1 MVRAIENSLPTGPPY
16 QMPQQ
21 PVQTVSNRLVLLIR
35 AGHWLALTIVAA
47 MVIAAYVLLQQTMAA
62 QQQDESLLGV
72 VNTQKA
78 LSQRI
83 VFLAGAT
90 GVASR
95 QMQPALVTA
104 LKEATAEFQKNYD
117 VLLARIE
124 ADPASDARLDSNT
137 VENVLFGKP
146 FHLDYFSVGL
156 IANGQRLVSA
166 FESKLAMADGA
177 GYKGGGERV
186 NLDASVANATLSGYA
201 ALGEHISA
209 HANARAQ
216 KLLDLHR
223 KLFLATLGVIALVA
237 LFIFQPMSNA
247 ILRKTRELVDARNS
261 MAFIA
266 VHDGLTGLHN
276 RTFLTD
282 HFDTLIRGAQRRR
295 ERLAVVQF
303 DLDRFK
309 QINDTLGHAAGDYV
323 LVVTAQRMRDS
334 CRASDLCVRLGGD
347 EFVMILNGAGGTQ
360 DIDMVAKRILEQ
372 VNEPI
377 VFQGSTILPGASAG
391 IAVYPVDAD
400 NAQDLLVHADLAL
413 YSAKKLGG
421 GNFSFFSE
429 ELRRELDN
437 RKQLEHDIRMAIAA
451 RSFDVYFQ
459 PQISLASGTI
469 SGVEALVR
477 WKHPERG
484 MISPGE
490 FIPVAEKCG
499 FMPEIGRIVIAKA
512 IEEAAEWNRAG
523 IDFGRMAVN
532 VSGTELREHDFD
544 AFLFRTLEKAGLPPQ
559 KLSLEIVESVILD
572 DEKTGIAA
580 KLRHIRSAGIHLELD
595 DFGTG
600 YASLSHVNPN
610 EIDRLKIDR
619 RFVQNIHEN
628 SDNTKIVR
636 AITELA
642 RGLGISIIAEGAETE
657 AELDSLLKIGCDQV
671 QGYSIAFPMPQD
683 KAREWLLARMP
694 RKPRLTVLNGSLA

>member
-1 MVRAIENSLPTGPPY
+1 MS
-16 QMPQQ
+16 QQ
-21 PVQTVSNRLVLLIR
+21 PAQTVSGKLILLIK
-35 AGHWLALTIVAA
+35 AGYWLALLIIAA
-47 MVIAAYVLLQQTMAA
+47 MVIASFILLQQMMAT
-62 QQQDESLLGV
+62 QQHNNTLLDIV
-72 VNTQKA
+72 STQKT

-90 GVASR
+90 GAASR
-95 QMQPALVTA
+95 DKQPALVSA
-104 LKEATAEFQKNYD
+104 LKQATAEFETNYD
-117 VLLARIE
+117 LLLE
-124 ADPASDARLDSNT
+124 QTGADPQSQAKLDPKSI
-137 VENVLFGKP
+137 ESVLFAKP

-156 IANGQRLVSA
+156 IANGDRLISA
-166 FESKLAMADGA
+166 YESQFTGNG
-177 GYKGGGERV
+177 GYKGGDERV
-186 NLDASVANATLSGYA
+186 NLDASVANASLSGYA
-201 ALGEHISA
+201 ALGQRISA
-209 HANARAQ
+209 DADERSE
-216 KLLDLHR
+216 KLLALHR
-223 KLFLATLGVIALVA
+223 TLFYATLGVIVLVA
-237 LFIFQPMSNA
+237 LFIFRPMSNA
-247 ILRKTRELVDARNS
+247 ILRKTHELIDARNS

-282 HFDTLIRGAQRRR
+282 HFDTLIKGTHRRR
-295 ERLAVVQF
+295 ERLAVVQL

-347 EFVMILNGAGGTQ
+347 EFVMILGGAGGTE
-360 DIDMVAKRILEQ
+360 DINMLARRILAHI
-372 VNEPI
+372 NEPI
-377 VFQGSTILPGASAG
+377 VFQGTTILPGASAG
-391 IAVYPVDAD
+391 IAVYPIDAD

-429 ELRRELDN
+429 ELRRELDY
-437 RKQLEHDIRMAIAA
+437 RKQLEHDIKVAIAERA
-451 RSFDVYFQ
+451 FQVYFQ
-459 PQISLASGTI
+459 PQVSLTNGTI
-469 SGVEALVR
+469 SGIEALVR
-477 WKHPERG
+477 WNHAERG
-484 MISPGE
+484 MIPPGE

-499 FMPEIGRIVIAKA
+499 FMPEIGRIVITKA
-512 IEEAAEWNRAG
+512 IKEAAEWNRAG
-523 IDFGRMAVN
+523 IAFGRLAVN
-532 VSGTELREHDFD
+532 VSGTELREPDFD
-544 AFLFRTLEKAGLPPQ
+544 AFLFETLEKAGLPPQ

-580 KLRHIRSAGIHLELD
+580 KLRHIRAAGVHLELD

-628 SDNTKIVR
+628 GDNSKIVR

-642 RGLGISIIAEGAETE
+642 RGLGISIVAEGAETE
-657 AELDSLLKIGCDQV
+657 AELESLMAIGCDQV
-671 QGYSIAFPMPQD
+671 QGYSIAFPMPHD
-683 KAREWLLARMP
+683 KALEWLTARMP
-694 RKPRLTVLNGSLA
+694 KKAKLTVLQGSLA

>member
-1 MVRAIENSLPTGPPY
+1 MS
-16 QMPQQ
+16 QQ
-21 PVQTVSNRLVLLIR
+21 PVHSVSRKLILLIKT
-35 AGHWLALTIVAA
+35 GYWLALTIIAA
-47 MVIAAYVLLQQTMAA
+47 MVVASFILLQQLMA
-62 QQQDESLLGV
+62 QQQHNHALLDIV
-72 VNTQKA
+72 STQKA

-83 VFLAGAT
+83 VFLASAT
-90 GVASR
+90 GAASR
-95 QMQPALVTA
+95 DKQPALVTA
-104 LKEATAEFQKNYD
+104 LKQATGEFETSYD
-117 VLLARIE
+117 RLLKETGANPLSPARNDPKSIE
-124 ADPASDARLDSNT
+124 Y
-137 VENVLFGKP
+137 VLFSKP

-156 IANGQRLVSA
+156 VANGDRLVSA
-166 FESKLAMADGA
+166 FESQLGMQSD

-186 NLDASVANATLSGYA
+186 GLDASVANATMSGYA
-201 ALGEHISA
+201 ALGQRISA
-209 HANARAQ
+209 FADEKSNNM
-216 KLLDLHR
+216 LDLHR
-223 KLFLATLGVIALVA
+223 KLFFATLGVIVLVA
-237 LFIFQPMSNA
+237 LLIFRPMSNA

-282 HFDTLIRGAQRRR
+282 HFDTLIKGAQRRR
-295 ERLAVVQF
+295 ERLAVIQL

-334 CRASDLCVRLGGD
+334 CRASDLCARLGGD
-347 EFVMILNGAGGTQ
+347 EFVMTLNGAGSTE
-360 DIDMVAKRILEQ
+360 DIHALAKRILDEI
-372 VNEPI
+372 NEPI
-377 VFQGSTILPGASAG
+377 TFQGTTIMPGASAG

-400 NAQDLLVHADLAL
+400 NAQDLFVHADLAL

-429 ELRRELDN
+429 ELRRELDY
-437 RKQLEHDIRMAIAA
+437 RKQLEQDIRTAIANK
-451 RSFDVYFQ
+451 SFEVYFQ
-459 PQISLASGTI
+459 PQVSLTTGKI
-469 SGVEALVR
+469 SGIEALVR
-477 WKHPERG
+477 WKHATRG

-512 IEEAAEWNRAG
+512 IEEAAEWDRAG
-523 IDFGRMAVN
+523 IEFGRIAVN
-532 VSGTELREHDFD
+532 VSGTELREADFD
-544 AFLFRTLEKAGLPPQ
+544 AFLFGTLERVGLAPQ
-559 KLSLEIVESVILD
+559 KLALEIVESVILD

-580 KLRHIRSAGIHLELD
+580 KLRHIRAAGVHLELD

-619 RFVQNIHEN
+619 RFVQNINEN
-628 SDNTKIVR
+628 GDNTKIVR

-642 RGLGISIIAEGAETE
+642 RGLGISIVAEGAETE
-657 AELDSLLKIGCDQV
+657 AELDSLMAIGCDQV

-683 KAREWLLARMP
+683 KAREWLTARSPKKAKLKVLQGNLA
-694 RKPRLTVLNGSLA
+694 

>member
-1 MVRAIENSLPTGPPY
+1 MS
-16 QMPQQ
+16 QQ
-21 PVQTVSNRLVLLIR
+21 PVHSVSRKLILLIKT
-35 AGHWLALTIVAA
+35 GYWLALTIIAA
-47 MVIAAYVLLQQTMAA
+47 MVVASFILLQQLMA
-62 QQQDESLLGV
+62 QQQHNHALLDIV
-72 VNTQKA
+72 STQKA

-83 VFLAGAT
+83 VFLASAT
-90 GVASR
+90 GGAAR
-95 QMQPALVTA
+95 DKQPALVTA
-104 LKEATAEFQKNYD
+104 LKQATGEFEINYD
-117 VLLARIE
+117 RLLKE
-124 ADPASDARLDSNT
+124 TGADPLSPARNDPKSI
-137 VENVLFGKP
+137 EYVLFSKP

-156 IANGQRLVSA
+156 VANGDRLVSSFA
-166 FESKLAMADGA
+166 SQLGMQSD

-186 NLDASVANATLSGYA
+186 GLDASVANATMSGYA
-201 ALGEHISA
+201 ALGQRISA
-209 HANARAQ
+209 FADEKSSNI
-216 KLLDLHR
+216 LDLHR
-223 KLFLATLGVIALVA
+223 TLFFATLGVIVLVA
-237 LFIFQPMSNA
+237 LFIFRPMSNA

-282 HFDTLIRGAQRRR
+282 HFDTLIKGAHRRR
-295 ERLAVVQF
+295 ERLAVIQF

-334 CRASDLCVRLGGD
+334 CRASDLCARLGGD
-347 EFVMILNGAGGTQ
+347 EFVMILNGAGTTE
-360 DIDMVAKRILEQ
+360 DIHALAKRILGEI
-372 VNEPI
+372 NEPI
-377 VFQGSTILPGASAG
+377 TFQGTTIMPGASAG

-429 ELRRELDN
+429 ELRRELDY
-437 RKQLEHDIRMAIAA
+437 RKQLEQDIRTAIANK
-451 RSFDVYFQ
+451 SFEVYFQ
-459 PQISLASGTI
+459 PQVSLTSGKI
-469 SGVEALVR
+469 SGIEALVR
-477 WKHPERG
+477 WKHETRG

-499 FMPEIGRIVIAKA
+499 FMPDIGRIVIGKA
-512 IEEAAEWNRAG
+512 IEEAAEWDRAG
-523 IDFGRMAVN
+523 IDFGRIAVN
-532 VSGTELREHDFD
+532 VSGTELREPDFD
-544 AFLFRTLEKAGLPPQ
+544 TFLFGTLERVGLAPQ
-559 KLSLEIVESVILD
+559 KLALEIVESVILD

-580 KLRHIRSAGIHLELD
+580 KLRHIRAAGVHLELD

-619 RFVQNIHEN
+619 RFVQNINEN
-628 SDNTKIVR
+628 GDNSKIVR

-642 RGLGISIIAEGAETE
+642 RGLGISIVAEGAETE
-657 AELDSLLKIGCDQV
+657 AELDSLMAIGCDQV

-683 KAREWLLARMP
+683 KAREWLLARSP
-694 RKPRLTVLNGSLA
+694 KKAKLKVLQGSLA

>member
-1 MVRAIENSLPTGPPY
+1 MS
-16 QMPQQ
+16 QQ
-21 PVQTVSNRLVLLIR
+21 PVQTVSGKLILLIK
-35 AGHWLALTIVAA
+35 AGYWLALLIIAA
-47 MVIAAYVLLQQTMAA
+47 MVIASFILLQQMMAT
-62 QQQDESLLGV
+62 QQHNHTLLDIVG
-72 VNTQKA
+72 TQKT

-90 GVASR
+90 GAASR
-95 QMQPALVTA
+95 DKQPALVSA
-104 LKEATAEFQKNYD
+104 LKQATAEFETNYD
-117 VLLARIE
+117 LLLEQTE
-124 ADPASDARLDSNT
+124 ADPQSPAKLDPKSI
-137 VENVLFGKP
+137 ENVLFAKP

-156 IANGQRLVSA
+156 VANGDRLISA
-166 FESKLAMADGA
+166 YESQFTGNG
-177 GYKGGGERV
+177 GYKGGDERV
-186 NLDASVANATLSGYA
+186 NLNASVANATLSGYA
-201 ALGEHISA
+201 ALGQRISA
-209 HANARAQ
+209 DADERSE
-216 KLLDLHR
+216 KLLALHR
-223 KLFLATLGVIALVA
+223 TLFYATLGVIILVA
-237 LFIFQPMSNA
+237 LFIFRPMSNA
-247 ILRKTRELVDARNS
+247 ILRKTHELIDARNS

-282 HFDTLIRGAQRRR
+282 HFDTLIKGTHRRR
-295 ERLAVVQF
+295 ERLAVVQL

-347 EFVMILNGAGGTQ
+347 EFVMILGGAGGTE
-360 DIDMVAKRILEQ
+360 DINMLARRILAHI
-372 VNEPI
+372 NEPI
-377 VFQGSTILPGASAG
+377 VFQGTTILPGASAG
-391 IAVYPVDAD
+391 IAVYPIDAD

-429 ELRRELDN
+429 ELRRELDY
-437 RKQLEHDIRMAIAA
+437 RKQLEHDIKVAIAERA
-451 RSFDVYFQ
+451 FQVYFQ
-459 PQISLASGTI
+459 PQVSLTNGTI
-469 SGVEALVR
+469 SGIEALVR
-477 WKHPERG
+477 WNHAERG
-484 MISPGE
+484 MIPPGE

-499 FMPEIGRIVIAKA
+499 FMPEIGRIVISKA
-512 IEEAAEWNRAG
+512 INEAAEWNRAG
-523 IDFGRMAVN
+523 IAFGRLAVN

-544 AFLFRTLEKAGLPPQ
+544 AFLFETLEKAGLPSQ

-580 KLRHIRSAGIHLELD
+580 KLRHIRAAGVHLELD

-628 SDNTKIVR
+628 GDNSKIVR

-642 RGLGISIIAEGAETE
+642 RGLGISIVAEGAETE
-657 AELDSLLKIGCDQV
+657 AELDSLMAIGCDQV
-671 QGYSIAFPMPQD
+671 QGYSIAFPMPHD
-683 KAREWLLARMP
+683 KALEWLTARMP
-694 RKPRLTVLNGSLA
+694 KKARLTVLQGSLA

>member
-1 MVRAIENSLPTGPPY
+1 MS
-16 QMPQQ
+16 QQ
-21 PVQTVSNRLVLLIR
+21 PVQSVSRKLILLIKT
-35 AGHWLALTIVAA
+35 GYWLALTIIAA
-47 MVIAAYVLLQQTMAA
+47 MVVASFVLLQQLMA
-62 QQQDESLLGV
+62 QQQHNDALLDIV
-72 VNTQKA
+72 STQKA

-90 GVASR
+90 GSASR
-95 QMQPALVTA
+95 DKQPALVTA
-104 LKEATAEFQKNYD
+104 LKQATAEFETNYD
-117 VLLARIE
+117 RLLRE
-124 ADPASDARLDSNT
+124 TGADPLSPARNDPKSI
-137 VENVLFGKP
+137 EYVLFSKP

-156 IANGQRLVSA
+156 VANGDRLVSS
-166 FESKLAMADGA
+166 FESQLGMQSD
-177 GYKGGGERV
+177 GYKGDGDRV
-186 NLDASVANATLSGYA
+186 GLDASVANATMSGYA
-201 ALGEHISA
+201 ALGQRISA
-209 HANARAQ
+209 FADEKSSNI
-216 KLLDLHR
+216 LDLHR
-223 KLFLATLGVIALVA
+223 TLFFATLGVIVLVA
-237 LFIFQPMSNA
+237 LFIFRPMSNA

-282 HFDTLIRGAQRRR
+282 HFDTLIKGAHRRR
-295 ERLAVVQF
+295 ERLAVIQF

-334 CRASDLCVRLGGD
+334 CRASDLCARLGGD
-347 EFVMILNGAGGTQ
+347 EFVMILNGAGTTE
-360 DIDMVAKRILEQ
+360 DIHALAKRILGEI
-372 VNEPI
+372 NEPI
-377 VFQGSTILPGASAG
+377 TFQGTTIMPGASAG

-429 ELRRELDN
+429 ELRRELDY
-437 RKQLEHDIRMAIAA
+437 RKQLEQDIRTAIAE
-451 RSFDVYFQ
+451 RSFEVYFQ
-459 PQISLASGTI
+459 PQVSLTSGKI
-469 SGVEALVR
+469 SGIEALVR
-477 WKHPERG
+477 WKHETRG

-499 FMPEIGRIVIAKA
+499 FMPDIGRIVISKA
-512 IEEAAEWNRAG
+512 INEAAEWDRAG
-523 IDFGRMAVN
+523 IDFGRIAVN
-532 VSGTELREHDFD
+532 VSGTELREADFD
-544 AFLFRTLEKAGLPPQ
+544 TFLFSTLERAGLPPQ
-559 KLSLEIVESVILD
+559 KLALEIVESVILD

-580 KLRHIRSAGIHLELD
+580 KLRHIRAAGVHLELD

-619 RFVQNIHEN
+619 RFVQNINEN
-628 SDNTKIVR
+628 GDNSKIVR

-642 RGLGISIIAEGAETE
+642 RGLGISIVAEGAETE
-657 AELDSLLKIGCDQV
+657 AELDSLMAIGCDQV

-683 KAREWLLARMP
+683 KAREWLTARSP
-694 RKPRLTVLNGSLA
+694 KKAKLKVLQGSLA

>member
-1 MVRAIENSLPTGPPY
+1 
-16 QMPQQ
+16 
-21 PVQTVSNRLVLLIR
+21 
-35 AGHWLALTIVAA
+35 
-47 MVIAAYVLLQQTMAA
+47 
-62 QQQDESLLGV
+62 
-72 VNTQKA
+72 
-78 LSQRI
+78 
-83 VFLAGAT
+83 
-90 GVASR
+90 
-95 QMQPALVTA
+95 
-104 LKEATAEFQKNYD
+104 
-117 VLLARIE
+117 
-124 ADPASDARLDSNT
+124 
-137 VENVLFGKP
+137 
-146 FHLDYFSVGL
+146 
-156 IANGQRLVSA
+156 
-166 FESKLAMADGA
+166 
-177 GYKGGGERV
+177 
-186 NLDASVANATLSGYA
+186 A
-201 ALGEHISA
+201 ALGQRISA
-209 HANARAQ
+209 FADAQ
-216 KLLDLHR
+216 SSNILDLHR
-223 KLFLATLGVIALVA
+223 TLFFATLGVIVLVA
-237 LFIFQPMSNA
+237 LFIFRPMSNA

-282 HFDTLIRGAQRRR
+282 HFDTLIKGAHRRR

-334 CRASDLCVRLGGD
+334 CRASDLCARLGGD
-347 EFVMILNGAGGTQ
+347 EFVMILNGAGTTE
-360 DIDMVAKRILEQ
+360 DIHALAKRILSEI
-372 VNEPI
+372 NEPI
-377 VFQGSTILPGASAG
+377 TFQGTTIMPGASAG

-429 ELRRELDN
+429 DLRRELDY
-437 RKQLEHDIRMAIAA
+437 RKQLEQDIRTAIADK
-451 RSFDVYFQ
+451 SFEVYFQ
-459 PQISLASGTI
+459 PQVSLTSGKI
-469 SGVEALVR
+469 SGIEALVR
-477 WKHPERG
+477 WKHATRG

-499 FMPEIGRIVIAKA
+499 FMPDVGRIVISKA
-512 IEEAAEWNRAG
+512 INEAAEWDRAG
-523 IDFGRMAVN
+523 IDFGRIAVN
-532 VSGTELREHDFD
+532 VSGTELREPDFD
-544 AFLFRTLEKAGLPPQ
+544 EFLFGTLERAGLAPQ

-580 KLRHIRSAGIHLELD
+580 KLRHIRAAGVHLELD

-619 RFVQNIHEN
+619 RFVQNINEN
-628 SDNTKIVR
+628 GDNSKIVR

-642 RGLGISIIAEGAETE
+642 RGLGISIVAEGAETE
-657 AELDSLLKIGCDQV
+657 AELDSLMAIGCDQV

-683 KAREWLLARMP
+683 KAREWLAARSP
-694 RKPRLTVLNGSLA
+694 KKAKLKVLQGSLG

>member
-1 MVRAIENSLPTGPPY
+1 MS
-16 QMPQQ
+16 QQ
-21 PVQTVSNRLVLLIR
+21 PVQTVSGKLILLIK
-35 AGHWLALTIVAA
+35 AGYWLALLIIAA
-47 MVIAAYVLLQQTMAA
+47 MVIASFILLQQMMAT
-62 QQQDESLLGV
+62 QQHNHTLLDIV
-72 VNTQKA
+72 STQKT

-90 GVASR
+90 GAGSR
-95 QMQPALVTA
+95 DKQPALVSA
-104 LKEATAEFQKNYD
+104 LKQATAEFETNYD
-117 VLLARIE
+117 LLLDQTG
-124 ADPASDARLDSNT
+124 ADPQSPAKLDPKSI
-137 VENVLFGKP
+137 ESVLFAKP

-156 IANGQRLVSA
+156 IANGDRLISA
-166 FESKLAMADGA
+166 YESQFSGNG
-177 GYKGGGERV
+177 GYKGGDERV

-201 ALGEHISA
+201 ALGQRITADADDRSE
-209 HANARAQ
+209 
-216 KLLDLHR
+216 KLLALHR
-223 KLFLATLGVIALVA
+223 TLFYATIGVIILVA
-237 LFIFQPMSNA
+237 LFIFRPMSNA
-247 ILRKTRELVDARNS
+247 ILRKTHELIDARNS

-282 HFDTLIRGAQRRR
+282 HFDTLIKGTHRRR
-295 ERLAVVQF
+295 ERLAVVQL

-347 EFVMILNGAGGTQ
+347 EFVMILGGAGGTE
-360 DIDMVAKRILEQ
+360 DINMLARRILAHI
-372 VNEPI
+372 NEPI
-377 VFQGSTILPGASAG
+377 VFQGTTILPGASAG
-391 IAVYPVDAD
+391 IAVYPIDAD
-400 NAQDLLVHADLAL
+400 NAGDLLVHADLAL

-429 ELRRELDN
+429 ELRRELDY
-437 RKQLEHDIRMAIAA
+437 RKQLEHDIKVAIAERA
-451 RSFDVYFQ
+451 FQVYFQ
-459 PQISLASGTI
+459 PQVSLTHGTI
-469 SGVEALVR
+469 SGIEALVR
-477 WKHPERG
+477 WNHAERG
-484 MISPGE
+484 MIPPGE

-499 FMPEIGRIVIAKA
+499 FMPEIGRIVITKA
-512 IEEAAEWNRAG
+512 INEAAEWNRAG
-523 IDFGRMAVN
+523 IAFGRLAVN

-544 AFLFRTLEKAGLPPQ
+544 AFLFETLEKAGLPPQ

-580 KLRHIRSAGIHLELD
+580 KLRHIRAAGVHLELD

-628 SDNTKIVR
+628 GDNSKIVR

-642 RGLGISIIAEGAETE
+642 RGLGISIVAEGAETE
-657 AELDSLLKIGCDQV
+657 AELDSLMAIGCDQV
-671 QGYSIAFPMPQD
+671 QGYSIAFPMPHD
-683 KAREWLLARMP
+683 KALEWLTARMP
-694 RKPRLTVLNGSLA
+694 KKAKLTVLRGSLA

>member
-1 MVRAIENSLPTGPPY
+1 MS
-16 QMPQQ
+16 QQ
-21 PVQTVSNRLVLLIR
+21 PVQTVSGKLILLIK
-35 AGHWLALTIVAA
+35 AGYWLALLIIAA
-47 MVIAAYVLLQQTMAA
+47 MVIASFILLQQMMAT
-62 QQQDESLLGV
+62 QQHNHTLLDIV
-72 VNTQKA
+72 STQKT

-83 VFLAGAT
+83 VFLASAT
-90 GVASR
+90 GAGSR
-95 QMQPALVTA
+95 DKQPALVSA
-104 LKEATAEFQKNYD
+104 LKQATAEFETNYD
-117 VLLARIE
+117 LLLHQTG
-124 ADPASDARLDSNT
+124 ADPQSPAKLDPKSI
-137 VENVLFGKP
+137 ESVLFAKP

-156 IANGQRLVSA
+156 IANGDRLISA
-166 FESKLAMADGA
+166 YESQFSGNG

-201 ALGEHISA
+201 ALGQRITADADDRSE
-209 HANARAQ
+209 
-216 KLLDLHR
+216 KLLALHR
-223 KLFLATLGVIALVA
+223 TLFYATIGVIILVA
-237 LFIFQPMSNA
+237 LFIFRPMSNA
-247 ILRKTRELVDARNS
+247 ILRKTHELIDARNS

-282 HFDTLIRGAQRRR
+282 HFDTLIKGTHRRR
-295 ERLAVVQF
+295 ERLAVVQL

-347 EFVMILNGAGGTQ
+347 EFVMILGGAGGTE
-360 DIDMVAKRILEQ
+360 DINMLARRILAHI
-372 VNEPI
+372 NEPI
-377 VFQGSTILPGASAG
+377 VFQGTTILPGASAG
-391 IAVYPVDAD
+391 IAVYPIDAD
-400 NAQDLLVHADLAL
+400 NAGDLLVHADLAL

-429 ELRRELDN
+429 ELRRELDY
-437 RKQLEHDIRMAIAA
+437 RKQLEYDIKVAIAERA
-451 RSFDVYFQ
+451 FQVYFQ
-459 PQISLASGTI
+459 PQVSLTNGTI
-469 SGVEALVR
+469 SGIEALVR
-477 WKHPERG
+477 WNHAERG
-484 MISPGE
+484 MIPPGE

-499 FMPEIGRIVIAKA
+499 FMPEIGRIVITKA
-512 IEEAAEWNRAG
+512 INEAAEWNRAG
-523 IDFGRMAVN
+523 IAFGRLAVN

-544 AFLFRTLEKAGLPPQ
+544 AFLFETLEKAGLPPQ

-580 KLRHIRSAGIHLELD
+580 KLRHIRAAGVHLELD

-628 SDNTKIVR
+628 GDNSKIVR

-642 RGLGISIIAEGAETE
+642 RGLGISIVAEGAETE
-657 AELDSLLKIGCDQV
+657 AELDSLMAIGCDQV
-671 QGYSIAFPMPQD
+671 QGYSIAFPMPHD
-683 KAREWLLARMP
+683 KALEWLTARMP
-694 RKPRLTVLNGSLA
+694 KKAKLTVLQGSLA

>member
-1 MVRAIENSLPTGPPY
+1 MS
-16 QMPQQ
+16 QQ
-21 PVQTVSNRLVLLIR
+21 PVQTVSGRLILLIK
-35 AGHWLALTIVAA
+35 AGYWVALLIIAA
-47 MVIAAYVLLQQTMAA
+47 MVIASFILLQQMMAT
-62 QQQDESLLGV
+62 QQHNHNLLDIV
-72 VNTQKA
+72 STQKT

-83 VFLAGAT
+83 VFLASAT
-90 GVASR
+90 GAGSR
-95 QMQPALVTA
+95 DKQPALVSA
-104 LKEATAEFQKNYD
+104 LKQATAEFETNYD
-117 VLLARIE
+117 LLLE
-124 ADPASDARLDSNT
+124 QTGADPQSPAKLDPKSI
-137 VENVLFGKP
+137 ESVLFAKP

-156 IANGQRLVSA
+156 IANGDRLISA
-166 FESKLAMADGA
+166 YESQFTGNG
-177 GYKGGGERV
+177 GYKGGDERV

-201 ALGEHISA
+201 ALGQRITADADERSE
-209 HANARAQ
+209 
-216 KLLDLHR
+216 KLLALHR
-223 KLFLATLGVIALVA
+223 TLFYATIGVIILVA
-237 LFIFQPMSNA
+237 LFIFRPMSNA
-247 ILRKTRELVDARNS
+247 ILRKTHELIDARNS

-282 HFDTLIRGAQRRR
+282 HFDTLIKGTHRRR
-295 ERLAVVQF
+295 ERLAVVQL

-347 EFVMILNGAGGTQ
+347 EFVMILGGAGGTE
-360 DIDMVAKRILEQ
+360 DINMLARRILAHI
-372 VNEPI
+372 NEPI
-377 VFQGSTILPGASAG
+377 VFQGTTILPGASAG
-391 IAVYPVDAD
+391 IAVYPIDAD

-429 ELRRELDN
+429 ELRRELDY
-437 RKQLEHDIRMAIAA
+437 RKQLEHDIKVAIAEQA
-451 RSFDVYFQ
+451 FQVYFQ
-459 PQISLASGTI
+459 PQVSLSNGTI
-469 SGVEALVR
+469 SGIEALVR
-477 WKHPERG
+477 WNHAERG
-484 MISPGE
+484 MIPPGE

-499 FMPEIGRIVIAKA
+499 FMPEIGRIVITKA
-512 IEEAAEWNRAG
+512 INEAAEWNRAG
-523 IDFGRMAVN
+523 IAFGRLAVN

-544 AFLFRTLEKAGLPPQ
+544 AFLFETLEKAGLPPQ

-580 KLRHIRSAGIHLELD
+580 KLRHIRAAGVHLELD

-628 SDNTKIVR
+628 GDNSKIVR

-642 RGLGISIIAEGAETE
+642 RGLGISIVAEGAETE
-657 AELDSLLKIGCDQV
+657 AELESLMAIGCDQV
-671 QGYSIAFPMPQD
+671 QGYSIAFPMPHD
-683 KAREWLLARMP
+683 KALEWLTARMP
-694 RKPRLTVLNGSLA
+694 KKAKLTVLQGSLA

>member
-1 MVRAIENSLPTGPPY
+1 MS
-16 QMPQQ
+16 QQ
-21 PVQTVSNRLVLLIR
+21 PVQTVSGKLILLIK
-35 AGHWLALTIVAA
+35 AGYWLALLIIAA
-47 MVIAAYVLLQQTMAA
+47 MVIASFILLQQMMAT
-62 QQQDESLLGV
+62 QQHNHTLLDIV
-72 VNTQKA
+72 STQKT

-83 VFLAGAT
+83 VFLASAT
-90 GVASR
+90 GAGSR
-95 QMQPALVTA
+95 DKQPALVSA
-104 LKEATAEFQKNYD
+104 LKQATAEFETNYD
-117 VLLARIE
+117 LLLDQTG
-124 ADPASDARLDSNT
+124 ADPQSPAKLDPKSI
-137 VENVLFGKP
+137 ESVLFAKP

-156 IANGQRLVSA
+156 IANGDRLISA
-166 FESKLAMADGA
+166 YESQFSGNG

-201 ALGEHISA
+201 ALGQRITADADDRSE
-209 HANARAQ
+209 
-216 KLLDLHR
+216 KLLALHR
-223 KLFLATLGVIALVA
+223 TLFYATIGVIILVA
-237 LFIFQPMSNA
+237 LFIFRPMSNA
-247 ILRKTRELVDARNS
+247 ILRKTHELIDARNS

-282 HFDTLIRGAQRRR
+282 HFDTLIKGTHRRR
-295 ERLAVVQF
+295 ERLAVVQL

-347 EFVMILNGAGGTQ
+347 EFVMILGGAGGTE
-360 DIDMVAKRILEQ
+360 DINMLARRILAHI
-372 VNEPI
+372 NEPI
-377 VFQGSTILPGASAG
+377 VFQGTTILPGASAG
-391 IAVYPVDAD
+391 IAVYPIDAD
-400 NAQDLLVHADLAL
+400 NAGDLLVHADLAL

-429 ELRRELDN
+429 ELRRELDY
-437 RKQLEHDIRMAIAA
+437 RKQLEHDIKVAIAERA
-451 RSFDVYFQ
+451 FQVYFQ
-459 PQISLASGTI
+459 PQVSLTNGTI
-469 SGVEALVR
+469 SGIEALVR
-477 WKHPERG
+477 WNHAERG
-484 MISPGE
+484 MIPPGE

-499 FMPEIGRIVIAKA
+499 FMPEIGRIVITKA
-512 IEEAAEWNRAG
+512 INEAAKWNRAG
-523 IDFGRMAVN
+523 IAFGRLAVN

-544 AFLFRTLEKAGLPPQ
+544 AFLFETLEKAGLPPQ

-580 KLRHIRSAGIHLELD
+580 KLRHIRAAGVHLELD

-628 SDNTKIVR
+628 GDNSKIVR

-642 RGLGISIIAEGAETE
+642 RGLGISIVAEGAETE
-657 AELDSLLKIGCDQV
+657 AELDSLMAIGCDQV
-671 QGYSIAFPMPQD
+671 QGYSIAFPMPHD
-683 KAREWLLARMP
+683 KALEWLTARMP
-694 RKPRLTVLNGSLA
+694 KKAKLTVLQGSLA

>member
-1 MVRAIENSLPTGPPY
+1 MS
-16 QMPQQ
+16 QQ
-21 PVQTVSNRLVLLIR
+21 PVHSVSRKLTLLIKS
-35 AGHWLALTIVAA
+35 GYWLALLIIAA
-47 MVIAAYVLLQQTMAA
+47 MVMGSFVLLQQMMAA
-62 QQQDESLLGV
+62 QQNNDSLLNIV
-72 VNTQKA
+72 STQKA

-90 GVASR
+90 GAASR
-95 QMQPALVTA
+95 DKQPALVAA
-104 LKEATAEFQKNYD
+104 LKQATAEFETNYD
-117 VLLARIE
+117 LLLDKTG
-124 ADPASDARLDSNT
+124 ADPMSPARFDPKSI
-137 VENVLFGKP
+137 ENVLFAKP

-156 IANGQRLVSA
+156 IANGKRLISS
-166 FESKLAMADGA
+166 FETKLTTGLD
-177 GYKGGGERV
+177 GYKGGADRV
-186 NLDASVANATLSGYA
+186 DLDASVANATLSGYA
-201 ALGEHISA
+201 ALGQRISA
-209 HANARAQ
+209 FADERSG

-223 KLFLATLGVIALVA
+223 TLFFATIGVIVLVA
-237 LFIFQPMSNA
+237 LFIFRPMSKA
-247 ILRKTRELVDARNS
+247 ILRKTHELVDARNS

-282 HFDTLIRGAQRRR
+282 HFDTLIKGAHRRR
-295 ERLAVVQF
+295 ERLAVIQL

-334 CRASDLCVRLGGD
+334 CRASDLCARLGGD
-347 EFVMILNGAGGTQ
+347 EFVMILNGAGGTE
-360 DIDMVAKRILEQ
+360 DINMLARRILEQ
-372 VNEPI
+372 INEPI
-377 VFQGSTILPGASAG
+377 TFQGTTILPGASAG

-400 NAQDLLVHADLAL
+400 NAEDLLVHADLAL

-429 ELRRELDN
+429 ELRRELDY
-437 RKQLEHDIRMAIAA
+437 RKQLEHDIRAAIADKT
-451 RSFDVYFQ
+451 FEVYFQ
-459 PQISLASGTI
+459 PQVSLTSGKI
-469 SGVEALVR
+469 SGIEALVR
-477 WKHPERG
+477 WKHAERG

-499 FMPEIGRIVIAKA
+499 FMPEIGRIVISKA
-512 IEEAAEWNRAG
+512 INEAAEWDRAG
-523 IDFGRMAVN
+523 IDFGRLAVN
-532 VSGTELREHDFD
+532 VSGTELREPDFD
-544 AFLFRTLEKAGLPPQ
+544 RFLFGTLEKAGLAPQ

-580 KLRHIRSAGIHLELD
+580 KLRQIRAAGVHLELD

-619 RFVQNIHEN
+619 RFVQNINEN
-628 SDNTKIVR
+628 GDNSKIVR

-642 RGLGISIIAEGAETE
+642 RGLGISIVAEGAETE
-657 AELDSLLKIGCDQV
+657 AELDSLMAIGCDQV

-683 KAREWLLARMP
+683 KAREWLTARNP
-694 RKPRLTVLNGSLA
+694 KKAKLKVLQGSLA

>member
-1 MVRAIENSLPTGPPY
+1 MS
-16 QMPQQ
+16 QQ
-21 PVQTVSNRLVLLIR
+21 PVHSVSRKLILLIKT
-35 AGHWLALTIVAA
+35 GYWLALTIIAA
-47 MVIAAYVLLQQTMAA
+47 MVVASFILLQQLMA
-62 QQQDESLLGV
+62 QQQHNDALLDIV
-72 VNTQKA
+72 STQKA

-83 VFLAGAT
+83 VFLASAT
-90 GVASR
+90 GAASR
-95 QMQPALVTA
+95 DKQPALVTA
-104 LKEATAEFQKNYD
+104 LKDATGAFETNYD
-117 VLLARIE
+117 RLLKE
-124 ADPASDARLDSNT
+124 TGADPLSPARNDPKSI
-137 VENVLFGKP
+137 EYVLFSKP

-156 IANGQRLVSA
+156 VANGDRLISSFA
-166 FESKLAMADGA
+166 SQLGMQSD

-186 NLDASVANATLSGYA
+186 GLDASVANATMSGYA
-201 ALGEHISA
+201 ALGQRISA
-209 HANARAQ
+209 FADEKSSNM
-216 KLLDLHR
+216 LDLHR
-223 KLFLATLGVIALVA
+223 TLFFATLGVIVLVA
-237 LFIFQPMSNA
+237 LFIFRPMSNA

-282 HFDTLIRGAQRRR
+282 HFETLIKGAHRRR
-295 ERLAVVQF
+295 ERLAVIQL

-334 CRASDLCVRLGGD
+334 CRASDLCARLGGD
-347 EFVMILNGAGGTQ
+347 EFVMILNGAGSTE
-360 DIDMVAKRILEQ
+360 DIHALAKRIIGEI
-372 VNEPI
+372 NEPI
-377 VFQGSTILPGASAG
+377 TFQGTTIMPGASAG

-429 ELRRELDN
+429 ELRRELDY
-437 RKQLEHDIRMAIAA
+437 RKQLEQDIRTAIAN

-459 PQISLASGTI
+459 PQVSLTSGKI
-469 SGVEALVR
+469 SGIEALVR
-477 WKHPERG
+477 WRHAERG

-523 IDFGRMAVN
+523 IDFGRIAVN
-532 VSGTELREHDFD
+532 VSGTELREPDFD
-544 AFLFRTLEKAGLPPQ
+544 AFLFGTLERAGLPPQ
-559 KLSLEIVESVILD
+559 KLALEIVESVILD

-580 KLRHIRSAGIHLELD
+580 KLRHIRAAGVHLELD

-619 RFVQNIHEN
+619 RFVQNINEN
-628 SDNTKIVR
+628 GDNSKIVR

-642 RGLGISIIAEGAETE
+642 RGLGISIVAEGAETE
-657 AELDSLLKIGCDQV
+657 AELDSLMAIGCDQV

-683 KAREWLLARMP
+683 KAREWLVARSP
-694 RKPRLTVLNGSLA
+694 KKTKLKVLQGSLA

>member
-1 MVRAIENSLPTGPPY
+1 M
-16 QMPQQ
+16 
-21 PVQTVSNRLVLLIR
+21 QTVSGKLILLIK
-35 AGHWLALTIVAA
+35 AGYWLALLIIAA
-47 MVIAAYVLLQQTMAA
+47 MVIASFILLQQMMAT
-62 QQQDESLLGV
+62 QQHNHTLLDIV
-72 VNTQKA
+72 STQKT

-83 VFLAGAT
+83 VFLASAT
-90 GVASR
+90 GAGSR
-95 QMQPALVTA
+95 DKQPALVSA
-104 LKEATAEFQKNYD
+104 LKQATAEFETNYD
-117 VLLARIE
+117 LLLDQTG
-124 ADPASDARLDSNT
+124 ADPQSPAKLDPKSI
-137 VENVLFGKP
+137 ESVLFAKP

-156 IANGQRLVSA
+156 IANGDRLISA
-166 FESKLAMADGA
+166 YESQFNGNG

-201 ALGEHISA
+201 ALGQRITADADDRSE
-209 HANARAQ
+209 
-216 KLLDLHR
+216 KLLALHR
-223 KLFLATLGVIALVA
+223 TLFYATIGVIILVA
-237 LFIFQPMSNA
+237 LFIFRPMSNA
-247 ILRKTRELVDARNS
+247 ILRKTHELIDARNS

-282 HFDTLIRGAQRRR
+282 HFDTLIKGTHRRR
-295 ERLAVVQF
+295 ERLAVVQL

-347 EFVMILNGAGGTQ
+347 EFVMILGGAGGTE
-360 DIDMVAKRILEQ
+360 DINMLARRILAHI
-372 VNEPI
+372 NEPI
-377 VFQGSTILPGASAG
+377 VFQGTTILPGASAG
-391 IAVYPVDAD
+391 IAVYPIDAD
-400 NAQDLLVHADLAL
+400 NAGDLLVHADLAL

-429 ELRRELDN
+429 ELRRELDY
-437 RKQLEHDIRMAIAA
+437 RKQLEHDIKVAIAERA
-451 RSFDVYFQ
+451 FQVYFQ
-459 PQISLASGTI
+459 PQVSLTNGTI
-469 SGVEALVR
+469 SGIEALVR
-477 WKHPERG
+477 WNHAERG
-484 MISPGE
+484 MIPPGE

-499 FMPEIGRIVIAKA
+499 FMPEIGRIVITKA
-512 IEEAAEWNRAG
+512 INEAAEWNRAG
-523 IDFGRMAVN
+523 IAFGRLAVN

-544 AFLFRTLEKAGLPPQ
+544 AFLFETLEKAGLPPQ

-580 KLRHIRSAGIHLELD
+580 KLRHIRAAGVHLELD

-628 SDNTKIVR
+628 GDNSKIVR

-642 RGLGISIIAEGAETE
+642 RGLGISIVAEGAETE
-657 AELDSLLKIGCDQV
+657 AELDSLMAIGCDQV
-671 QGYSIAFPMPQD
+671 QGYSIAFPMPHD
-683 KAREWLLARMP
+683 KALEWLTARMP
-694 RKPRLTVLNGSLA
+694 KKAKLTVLQGSLA